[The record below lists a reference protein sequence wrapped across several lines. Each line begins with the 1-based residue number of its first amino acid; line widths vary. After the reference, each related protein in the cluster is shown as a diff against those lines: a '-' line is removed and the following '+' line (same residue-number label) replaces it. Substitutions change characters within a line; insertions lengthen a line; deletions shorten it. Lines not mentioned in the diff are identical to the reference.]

1 VQPLL
6 LQQQMK
12 TMLRSI
18 LLLLHEQR
26 QLLHQQAMQ
35 AVQVVRKTFLQ

>member
-1 VQPLL
+1 
-6 LQQQMK
+6 MK

-18 LLLLHEQR
+18 LLLLQKQK

-35 AVQVVRKTFLQ
+35 VVQVVRKTFLQ